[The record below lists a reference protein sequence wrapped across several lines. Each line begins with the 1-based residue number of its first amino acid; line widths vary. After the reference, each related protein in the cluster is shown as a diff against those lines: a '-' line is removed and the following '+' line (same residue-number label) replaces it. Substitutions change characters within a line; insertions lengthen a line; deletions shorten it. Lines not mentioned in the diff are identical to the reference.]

1 MKRFTLIE
9 VVVALGILALSLA
22 GLLHLLSS
30 SQEKISASIDNW
42 NHTHML
48 MQAAEYVLLQK
59 GNDEKEISI
68 PQEIFDYPDYQPLVT
83 YNEVDE
89 QLPEELKG
97 QTGQVPLIGVK
108 IEIIRHKDKKTVSET
123 IVERFDYEGAS
134 L

>member
-22 GLLHLLSS
+22 GLLQLLSS
-30 SQEKISASIDNW
+30 SQEKIAASIEHW
-42 NHTHML
+42 NNTHML

-59 GNDEKEISI
+59 NIDEEVDI
-68 PQEIFDYPDYQPLVT
+68 PQEIFDYPDHMPLVT
-83 YNEVDE
+83 INEVDE
-89 QLPEELKG
+89 QLPEDFKG
-97 QTGQVPLIGVK
+97 QSGQIPLVGVK
-108 IEIIRHKDKKTVSET
+108 IEILRQQDKKTVSEV